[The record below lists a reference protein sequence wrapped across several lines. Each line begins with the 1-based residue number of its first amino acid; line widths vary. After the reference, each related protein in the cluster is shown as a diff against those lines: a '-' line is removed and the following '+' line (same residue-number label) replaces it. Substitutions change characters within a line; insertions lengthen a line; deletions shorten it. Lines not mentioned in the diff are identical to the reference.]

1 MAITTW
7 LLPKLMT
14 FQTNKDLPL
23 DTFVTLADHEAALA
37 EKDTTLAHA
46 ATTIGEQSVEI
57 MRLKKQVAEK
67 DAQVKAEQER
77 IDNLYRTEY
86 DALMHQAVWAM
97 EQLHYYMP
105 TQLDTE
111 ASKVQD
117 RITEF
122 LSTPEVQAYQAQQK
136 EGG

>member
-1 MAITTW
+1 MAVTIKRYVINCGE
-7 LLPKLMT
+7 LIEHPDGSLM
-14 FQTNKDLPL
+14 
-23 DTFVTLADHEAALA
+23 FVADHEAALA
-37 EKDTTLAHA
+37 EKDTTIEHA

-86 DALMHQAVWAM
+86 DSLMHQAVWAM
-97 EQLHYYMP
+97 KQLHYYMP

-111 ASKVQD
+111 ASKVQNQ
-117 RITEF
+117 ITEF
-122 LSTPEVQAYQAQQK
+122 LSTPEVQAYRAQH
-136 EGG
+136 GT